1 MNPRLA
7 ETLTREGVRFE
18 VVNHREVYTAQE
30 RAAACHIT
38 GRHLTKVVM
47 VRDGDWFAIAVLP
60 ATGYL
65 DLPELRRVTGRPR
78 LTLATEA
85 EFARLFPD
93 CEVGAMPPFGHLYGG
108 IPVFLDRTVA
118 QQSELIFEGGTH
130 HEEVRIPMGAYL
142 KLETPT
148 VLALAALP
156 HAA

>member
-38 GRHLTKVVM
+38 GRRLTKVVV
-47 VRDGDWFAIAVLP
+47 VRDGDWFAIALLP
-60 ATGYL
+60 ATAYL
-65 DLPELRRVTGRPR
+65 DLPALRRLTGRPR

-108 IPVFLDRTVA
+108 IPVFVDRNVA
-118 QQSELIFEGGTH
+118 EQSELIFEAGTH
-130 HEEVRIPMGAYL
+130 HEEVRVPTGQYL
-142 KLETPT
+142 KLENPSIMT
-148 VLALAALP
+148 LAAMP
-156 HAA
+156 QAA